1 MYPTNHPSF
10 GRIFWIWGFS
20 NQSIA
25 KIGEK
30 MLKSVC
36 KKCGKVEKPVAN
48 QKTERDFFD
57 KLHICFK
64 AIKYFCKIY

>member
-1 MYPTNHPSF
+1 
-10 GRIFWIWGFS
+10 
-20 NQSIA
+20 
-25 KIGEK
+25 
-30 MLKSVC
+30 MLKPVC

-64 AIKYFCKIY
+64 VIKYFCKIY